1 MSTRRDEPTDAIDA
15 IDVARQEWAR
25 VHPDLDTTPM
35 DVSGRLRMVAAALAR
50 ATEPTVR
57 AEGLTR
63 PEFDV
68 LSAVRRGRVP
78 LTPTGIA
85 AATLSSGAATTK
97 RLDHL
102 TGVGYLQRTPDERDG
117 RVTRLSLTPRGPSS
131 STACCRRSSP
141 PSTASPPTSTRT
153 GSATSPPVCAS
164 CCAATASE
172 RRLVQR
178 VARRASSMVTTPSR

>member
-1 MSTRRDEPTDAIDA
+1 VSSTSEDPID
-15 IDVARQEWAR
+15 IARQEWAR
-25 VHPDLDTTPM
+25 IHPDLDTGTM
-35 DVSGRLRMVAAALAR
+35 DVFGRLRIVAAALTR
-50 ATEPTVR
+50 ATDPTVR

-102 TGVGYLQRTPDERDG
+102 TGAGYLQRAPDERDG
-117 RVTRLSLTPRGPSS
+117 RVTRLSLTPEG
-131 STACCRRSSP
+131 TAIIDRLLP
-141 PSTASPPTSTRT
+141 Q
-153 GSATSPPVCAS
+153 VL
-164 CCAATASE
+164 AAE
-172 RRLVQR
+172 RRFAADLDDDDQQALAAGLR
-178 VARRASSMVTTPSR
+178 ILMRGNRS

>member
-117 RVTRLSLTPRGPSS
+117 RVTRLSLTPTGAELIDRLLPQVLAAEHRFAADLDEDRQRDLASGL
-131 STACCRRSSP
+131 RVLLRSN
-141 PSTASPPTSTRT
+141 
-153 GSATSPPVCAS
+153 GF
-164 CCAATASE
+164 
-172 RRLVQR
+172 
-178 VARRASSMVTTPSR
+178 